1 MLLNA
6 YSLFD
11 NKALVYSPPFF
22 VNTDGAAIRMLSDI
36 ANDTNTQVG
45 RHPGDFVLFQ
55 VGTFSDGNGSIEPMF
70 PARHVIDATNLLTIK
85 PKGDLFAPLGAA
97 NGHVENLGSK

>member
-22 VNTDGAAIRMLSDI
+22 VNTDGAAIRMLADLVV
-36 ANDTNTQVG
+36 DRNTQVG
-45 RHPGDFVLFQ
+45 RHPGDFALYR
-55 VGTFSDGNGSIEPMF
+55 VGNFSDGNGSLEPVL
-70 PARHVIDATNLLTIK
+70 PVRHVIDAVALVKVTTQ
-85 PKGDLFAPLGAA
+85 APLFERHPELLDGAA
-97 NGHVENLGSK
+97 LDVK

>member
-22 VNTDGAAIRMLSDI
+22 VNTDGAAVRMVQDI
-36 ANDTNTQVG
+36 ANDLNTQVG
-45 RHPGDFVLFQ
+45 RHPGDFVLFC
-55 VGTFSDGNGSIEPMF
+55 VGTFSDGNGSMEPTL
-70 PARHVIDATNLLTIK
+70 PLRHVIDAVALVTIK
-85 PKGDLFAPLGAA
+85 QKPFNFDGVPEPKINA
-97 NGHVENLGSK
+97 

>member
-22 VNTDGAAIRMLSDI
+22 VNTDGAAVRMVQDI
-36 ANDTNTQVG
+36 SNDMSTQVG
-45 RHPGDFVLFQ
+45 RHPGDFVLYCI
-55 VGTFSDGNGSIEPMF
+55 GTFSDSNASLEPTA
-70 PARHVIDATNLLTIK
+70 PLRHVIDAIALVTIK
-85 PKGDLFAPLGAA
+85 PKLPLMERGAPLSDVG
-97 NGHVENLGSK
+97 VK